1 MRKLGLVTG
10 LVSMFLLLAFT
21 VSFAQMEKE
30 HEVVVK
36 MMGDEMMMKGGCG
49 GHKGGMERQ
58 MGGCGMGGG
67 MMGKMGCCQ
76 MGHGMQGCGKMCS
89 GMGMGCG
96 MMGDCGG
103 MGCCKKDFFLCCKK
117 ELELTDKQVTDLKSI
132 KMDFQKGKIRAE
144 ADLEIA
150 QLELKSLMHDDD
162 APIKDIEAKMK
173 AAAKVKVD
181 MKLSHIKAFRK
192 AKALLTAEQM
202 EKMKKGMGK

>member
-1 MRKLGLVTG
+1 MRKLGLVIG
-10 LVSMFLLLAFT
+10 LVSMFLLLAFSL
-21 VSFAQMEKE
+21 SFAQMEKE

-49 GHKGGMERQ
+49 KKSGGMEQR
-58 MGGCGMGGG
+58 MGGCGKGGG
-67 MMGKMGCCQ
+67 VMGQ

-96 MMGDCGG
+96 MMGGDHG
-103 MGCCKKDFFLCCKK
+103 MGCCKKEFFLCCKK

-132 KMDFQKGKIRAE
+132 KMDFQKGKIRKE
-144 ADLEIA
+144 ADLKIA
-150 QLELKSLMHDDD
+150 RLELKSLMHDDD

-173 AAAKVKVD
+173 AAANLKTE
-181 MKLSHIKAFRK
+181 MKLSHIKAYRK
-192 AKALLTAEQM
+192 AKALLTPEQM

>member
-1 MRKLGLVTG
+1 MRRLGLVTG
-10 LVSMFLLLAFT
+10 LVSLFLLLAFT
-21 VSFAQMEKE
+21 FSFAQMETEKR
-30 HEVVVK
+30 VIKV
-36 MMGDEMMMKGGCG
+36 MGDEMSMKGGCG
-49 GHKGGMERQ
+49 GHKGGMER
-58 MGGCGMGGG
+58 
-67 MMGKMGCCQ
+67 Q

-103 MGCCKKDFFLCCKK
+103 MGCCKKDFFICCKK

-144 ADLEIA
+144 ADLKIA
-150 QLELKSLMHDDD
+150 ELELKSLMHDDD

-181 MKLSHIKAFRK
+181 IKLSHIKAFRK
-192 AKALLTAEQM
+192 AKALLTTEQM

>member
-1 MRKLGLVTG
+1 MRKLGLAG
-10 LVSMFLLLAFT
+10 GIALLLVLLAFT
-21 VSFAQMEKE
+21 WSLAQMETEKR
-30 HEVVVK
+30 VIKV
-36 MMGDEMMMKGGCG
+36 MGDEMSMKGGCG

-58 MGGCGMGGG
+58 MGSCGKGGG
-67 MMGKMGCCQ
+67 MMHQMGCCQ

-117 ELELTDKQVTDLKSI
+117 ELELTDKQVTDLKAI
-132 KMDFQKGKIRAE
+132 KMGFQKGQIRTE
-144 ADLEIA
+144 ADLKIA

-173 AAAKVKVD
+173 AAAKLKTD
-181 MKLSHIKAFRK
+181 MKLSHIKAYRK
-192 AKALLTAEQM
+192 AKALLTTEQV